1 MSSALTENAANAN
14 FSVGLQAPDVGVD
27 FTTEC
32 NLLRTGSLQQLCD
45 RSQAQAKLDGLVMS
59 GSTPT
64 KKIIVPTAQGNQ
76 LRTSITSFAY
86 VFSSGAHYWQQTSV
100 AAAGAIDFEV
110 PSLPIGAKI
119 TGAYALVANTNNTT
133 LPVGTMPIL
142 TLKKNVYTVGAAAD
156 PGTYDSTV
164 SSQADTTA
172 VVATYKLMHK
182 IAITGLSEVV
192 AEDVVYRVMLEGETG
207 ANSTTGLN
215 LATIVITLG
224 V

>member
-1 MSSALTENAANAN
+1 MPTALTEVAANAD
-14 FSVGLQAPDVGVD
+14 FSTGLPVPANGD
-27 FTTEC
+27 
-32 NLLRTGSLQQLCD
+32 NGSLWGPQVITALQEVAD
-45 RSQAQAKLDGLVMS
+45 RTQALSKESGVVMS
-59 GSTPT
+59 GGVPT
-64 KKIIVPTAQGNQ
+64 KKVTVKTAQGDQ
-76 LRTSITSFAY
+76 LRTSVTSFAA

-110 PSLPIGAKI
+110 PSLPIGSKI
-119 TGAYALVANTNNTT
+119 TGVYAYVANTNNTT

-142 TLKKNVYTVGAAAD
+142 TLKKNVYSVGAASD

-164 SSQADTTA
+164 ASQADTTA

-182 IAITGLSEVV
+182 IAITGLSETV

-207 ANSTTGLN
+207 ANATTGLN
-215 LATIVITLG
+215 LATIVVTLG